1 MGIGIQPVSS
11 AIAREFLTIGPPGKS
26 LSQYSY
32 KREIEIRQHGKGE
45 GDLRM
50 KETEMG
56 VMWLQARECLQAP
69 EAGGGK
75 ERTVPGDSRVIRT
88 LLRTWSWLV
97 KLILEF

>member
-1 MGIGIQPVSS
+1 
-11 AIAREFLTIGPPGKS
+11 
-26 LSQYSY
+26 
-32 KREIEIRQHGKGE
+32 
-45 GDLRM
+45 M

-75 ERTVPGDSRVIRT
+75 ERTVPGDSRVIMT
-88 LLRTWSWLV
+88 LLRTWSWPV